1 MDYKSIFEE
10 TKAADTFQKI
20 INQGII
26 DWYIGK
32 DNRSRYALFGIVKNE
47 PRDLSS
53 TLVIDVFVG
62 IRKDGRYGITYSLM
76 DDSLLDLFIHFVED
90 MIAGAES
97 IVDDSKAAQYVVKRF
112 MLWQKVFS
120 KNNGG
125 HLSFEDIKGLIGE
138 LIFLKEYMFSKYDE
152 TSALGAWSGTEM
164 TDQDF
169 AIGDVWYEVKTTVSG
184 SPTVKIS
191 SVEQLDCLND
201 GYLIV
206 VTLDKTSES
215 DSSRITINSLY
226 KILCDSFR
234 IKDNTE
240 KFKNRM
246 LAYGYVFE
254 KYYDKIGFKYK
265 GYDMYRVGTTFPCI
279 RSSHIPAAAS
289 KVKYELSLSS
299 IQEYKE
305 ENT

>member
-1 MDYKSIFEE
+1 MNYKSIFEE
-10 TKAADTFQKI
+10 TKAADSFQKI

-32 DNRSRYALFGIVKNE
+32 DNRSRFALFGIVKNE

-90 MIAGAES
+90 MIVGGES
-97 IVDDSKAAQYVVKRF
+97 IVDENKAAQYVVKRF
-112 MLWQKVFS
+112 ALWQKVFS

-125 HLSFEDIKGLIGE
+125 HLSFEEIKGLIGE

-169 AIGDVWYEVKTTVSG
+169 AIGDVWFEVKTTVSG

-226 KILCDSFR
+226 KILCDSLK
-234 IKDNTE
+234 IEDNTE

-265 GYDMYRVGTTFPCI
+265 GYDMYRVGSTFPCI
-279 RSSHIPAAAS
+279 RSNHIPAAAS

-299 IQEYKE
+299 IQEFKE